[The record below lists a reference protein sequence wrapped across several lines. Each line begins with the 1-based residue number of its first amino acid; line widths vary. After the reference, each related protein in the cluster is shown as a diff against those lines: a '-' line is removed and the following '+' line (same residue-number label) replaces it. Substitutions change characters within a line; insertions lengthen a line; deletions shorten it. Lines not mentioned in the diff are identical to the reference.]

1 MPRTQ
6 RAESAPE
13 VSGKVIGSPRRA
25 RTRSE
30 ASVEANDP
38 NILAAVA
45 RFKDLAKESSSEIEL
60 LILLSAAVDAAQ
72 KHDRKAFKKVNEQIV
87 SLGISISELNAIVA
101 PLYKRARKN
110 KESSIF
116 QEIRGSLTKELS
128 NKTYPGL
135 GELVKLGEQALALAY
150 VDLYLVAKGNPRLQL
165 SLGDFV
171 NQASGKPVNDLA
183 LETIETIRKTLD
195 AGTKQRFES
204 ALAQVATLS
213 GQSTSLNKPVFL
225 GTASVPLSNA
235 LATSLYENLLSQTLA
250 NQRGV
255 IQALERSIAQAI
267 VLDSVGKVEGIYP
280 LKTALIEYLRSSYK
294 DNSDLPTVETLR
306 DVLKDQSAIGKVSD
320 EQLKLL
326 MSERILE
333 YPNEFRS
340 WVLPARSNVRA
351 NIVAPFSDAIIESIL
366 GRLSGLCVED
376 FRFPFKQ
383 NWSVQE
389 KQYFVGQLVTQL
401 QESFKEYPVEISSFV
416 DRIIHGFTVMAQKP
430 NATAQDMADYI
441 KVLNKGYLNIM
452 AQKYLFYSGKV
463 VWKSGV
469 SIASLEAHIAAGED
483 LASIIKHAPKSRPF
497 ETPSELWALVSEYC
511 ELNQALKSPRFE
523 ASLNFNDVDDD
534 EFLSSDKTKI
544 NSQHNIEHERE
555 WNAFNAFVNK
565 DLQLQTI
572 KELLD
577 KGYNVNKVL
586 PITGESLLSYAC
598 QKGDIQLVTLL
609 LQYWP
614 DVNVLDKTGHSA
626 LYYATKT
633 QNKEIVEK
641 LYHLGARLTKT
652 ELSDLKQNIKS
663 GDTEVARRKK
673 AKIVPVFDTPT
684 KIKENQSRLKG
695 SGSTLRSLDRKDA
708 ITRGEREFSSA
719 IFSRSAELKITPE
732 RREYVNGIDNLVD
745 RVMTLGL
752 YLSIQHASARYKG
765 KVDAIVP
772 ANCVL
777 NQYMDISKTLRPLI
791 AIGIISGDQYIELL
805 KSSFKMTESSDG
817 KSVSY
822 ELDQKSLL
830 GGLIKI
836 TGQPKADNTAP
847 VKRAA
852 DASSQKESKQ
862 RSPSTT
868 FGEFTKRF
876 VNEVTRRTSAAR
888 M

>member
-6 RAESAPE
+6 RAESAPV
-13 VSGKVIGSPRRA
+13 VSDKVIDLPIKA

-30 ASVEANDP
+30 ASVEANNPD
-38 NILAAVA
+38 ILTAVA
-45 RFKDLAKESSSEIEL
+45 RFKNLAKESSGEIEL

-72 KHDRKAFKKVNEQIV
+72 KQDRKAFKKVNEQIE

-110 KESSIF
+110 KESLIF
-116 QEIRGSLTKELS
+116 QEIRGSLINELS

-135 GELVKLGEQALALAY
+135 GELVKRGEQALALAY
-150 VDLYLVAKGNPRLQL
+150 VDLYQVAKGKPGLQL

-183 LETIETIRKTLD
+183 LETIRKTLD
-195 AGTKQRFES
+195 AATKQRFES
-204 ALAQVATLS
+204 ALMRVATLS
-213 GQSTSLNKPVFL
+213 GQSTSLNESVLL
-225 GTASVPLSNA
+225 GTASVPLSKA

-306 DVLKDQSAIGKVSD
+306 DVLKDQSAIGTVSN

-351 NIVAPFSDAIIESIL
+351 NIVAPFSDVIIESIL

-383 NWSVQE
+383 TWSVQE

-483 LASIIKHAPKSRPF
+483 LASIIKHAPKSKPF
-497 ETPSELWALVSEYC
+497 ETPSELWDLVSEYC

-523 ASLNFNDVDDD
+523 ALLNFNDVDDD

-684 KIKENQSRLKG
+684 KIKEKQSRLKG

-772 ANCVL
+772 ANGVL

-791 AIGIISGDQYIELL
+791 ANGIISGDQYIELL

-868 FGEFTKRF
+868 FGEFTKRL